1 MHFEYDSSTPVFDQN
16 SCPDALKNI
25 HATAKNYHGYINVLE
40 GELIFNWVDT
50 KEKIVLQQYDRLKI
64 DEYREHFLTI
74 DKNVKFRVDFYKK
87 SKFE

>member
-40 GELIFNWVDT
+40 GELIFN
-50 KEKIVLQQYDRLKI
+50 
-64 DEYREHFLTI
+64 
-74 DKNVKFRVDFYKK
+74 
-87 SKFE
+87 